1 MKWLDDY
8 LIKEIDQ
15 IELISTNYKKVYK
28 GLNYNKHLLILFST
42 VTGYF
47 SIFAVAS
54 SVGIPIGIT
63 RSAIGLKICVINAAI
78 QKYKS
83 IVK

>member
-8 LIKEIDQ
+8 LIKEINQ
-15 IELISTNYKKVYK
+15 IGLISTNYKKV
-28 GLNYNKHLLILFST
+28 LNYNEHLLILFST

-47 SIFAVAS
+47 SVFAVAS
-54 SVGIPIGIT
+54 SVGFPIGIT
-63 RSAIGLKICVINAAI
+63 RSAIGLKICVITAAI

-83 IVK
+83 TVK

>member
-8 LIKEIDQ
+8 LIKEINQ
-15 IELISTNYKKVYK
+15 IGLISTNYKKV
-28 GLNYNKHLLILFST
+28 LNYNEHLLILFST

-47 SIFAVAS
+47 SVFTVAS

-63 RSAIGLKICVINAAI
+63 RSAIGLKICVITAAI

-83 IVK
+83 TVK

>member
-8 LIKEIDQ
+8 LIKEINQ
-15 IELISTNYKKVYK
+15 IGLISTNYKKV
-28 GLNYNKHLLILFST
+28 LNYNEHLLILFST

-47 SIFAVAS
+47 SVFAVAS
-54 SVGIPIGIT
+54 SVGIPIEIT
-63 RSAIGLKICVINAAI
+63 RSAIGLKICVITAAI

-83 IVK
+83 TVK

>member
-8 LIKEIDQ
+8 LIKEINQ
-15 IELISTNYKKVYK
+15 IGLISTNYKKV
-28 GLNYNKHLLILFST
+28 LNYNEHLLILFST

-47 SIFAVAS
+47 SVFAVAS
-54 SVGIPIGIT
+54 SFGIPIGIT
-63 RSAIGLKICVINAAI
+63 RSAIGLKICVITAAI

-83 IVK
+83 TVK